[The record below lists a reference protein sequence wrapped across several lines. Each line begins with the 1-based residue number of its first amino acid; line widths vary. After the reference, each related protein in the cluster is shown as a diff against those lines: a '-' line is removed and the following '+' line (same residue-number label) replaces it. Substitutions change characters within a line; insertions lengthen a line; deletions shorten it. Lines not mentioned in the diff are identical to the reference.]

1 MSIALFFTFLRFII
15 APVFPM
21 LYLGY
26 DGLGLSFFWGV
37 SLSLF
42 FLAICEGSDIL
53 DGFFARRRNQ
63 VSDLGKILDPV
74 ADTVIHMSIFL
85 TFTQG
90 VIGLP
95 VWLVLIFLYRELLIG
110 ALRTLCALK
119 GEALSARLSGKIK
132 AVMQA
137 LVCALI
143 MGLMILYAEGWLSL
157 ETLREVSFQFA
168 FVAAAYTLVS
178 AIDYLYANRA
188 HLRKAL

>member
-1 MSIALFFTFLRFII
+1 MSIAHFLTFLRFII
-15 APVFPM
+15 APVFPI
-21 LYLGY
+21 LYLGHES
-26 DGLGLSFFWGV
+26 LGISFIW
-37 SLSLF
+37 SAYLSLF
-42 FLAICEGSDIL
+42 ALAICEGSDIF
-53 DGFFARRRNQ
+53 DGFFARRHNQ

-95 VWLVLIFLYRELLIG
+95 IWLVLIFLYRELMIG

-137 LVCALI
+137 VVCATI
-143 MGLMILYAEGWLSL
+143 MFLMIFYAEGLISLQILKTFSFGISFFAAIYTVLSA
-157 ETLREVSFQFA
+157 T
-168 FVAAAYTLVS
+168 
-178 AIDYLYANRA
+178 DYVYANRA
-188 HLRKAL
+188 HIRKAL